1 MTVISYKYL
10 IMETFIQDAL
20 PKDGN
25 YVPDGKMA
33 LPHRRT
39 SKI

>member
-1 MTVISYKYL
+1 
-10 IMETFIQDAL
+10 METFIQDAL

-39 SKI
+39 SKIWKNHIQYR